1 MTTIHANTPRDA
13 LSRLETMVA
22 MAGFNLPDKAVRAQI
37 ASAINVVVQIA
48 RLSDGSRRVMNVSEI
63 TGMEGAV
70 ITMQDLFVFERH
82 GFDQDRKVRGTYRP
96 TGIRPK
102 FSERLLGYG
111 IELSPD
117 MFEPETPDRPS
128 GRREGWR

>member
-1 MTTIHANTPRDA
+1 
-13 LSRLETMVA
+13 MVA
-22 MAGFNLPDKAVRAQI
+22 MAGFNLPDKAVRAD
-37 ASAINVVVQIA
+37 A
-48 RLSDGSRRVMNVSEI
+48 RHQRRRADRPTERWSRRVVNISEI

-70 ITMQDLFVFERH
+70 ITMQDLFLFERH
-82 GFDQDRKVRGTYRP
+82 GFDQERKVRGNYRP

-111 IELSPD
+111 IELAPE
-117 MFEPETPDRPS
+117 MFEPEAPDRPS